1 MNVSDFKK
9 FKFFSFFGLT
19 IILLNFSSCKKDPEQ
34 ITLKQI
40 SDSKIN
46 YFISDSTTLL
56 AYSSIDDSVKTTNL
70 VYNLLGSINDP
81 IFGKTTAG
89 IYSQFTF
96 DTTAITFGQSAGYDS
111 LVLTLAYTGAYYGD
125 TNSLQ
130 TVKVYELDDTISNS
144 NSIPYY
150 ATSSIPARTLLG
162 SKTFKGRIHENV
174 LIGTDTLLPHLRIK
188 LDKNDDF
195 IKYLINAD
203 SASLASS
210 SNFIKYFKGLY
221 ITTESVDRGGCI
233 YYLNL
238 SRALTSMTLYY
249 HNSTTSATSNTSR
262 DFVVNAYCRSFTHFN
277 HYNYSQAVSLL
288 TQNFANKNYRN
299 GDSTLFLQA
308 MAGVRIKLNFP
319 YLNAWSSKGNIFVNR
334 AELTIPVDTIES
346 SYKKFTPPAKIYLWT
361 VDSKGTMLLLRDF
374 SNSNYLEQA
383 YDTVRKAYVCD
394 ISEYFQKRINN
405 KSVLDDGLFVIVA
418 DRAVTSNRAIINGPK
433 KHKNRMK
440 LNLTYI
446 KINNSKK

>member
-1 MNVSDFKK
+1 MNVSDLKK
-9 FKFFSFFGLT
+9 IKFFPLLGLI

-46 YFISDSTTLL
+46 YIPSDSTTIL
-56 AYSSIDDSVKTTNL
+56 AYSAIDDSVKTTSL
-70 VYNLLGSINDP
+70 SYYLLGSINDP

-96 DTTAITFGQSAGYDS
+96 DTTTISFGSSPVCDS

-130 TVKVYELDDTISNS
+130 NVKVFELDDTISNS

-162 SKTFKGRIHENV
+162 SKIFKGRTHKNII
-174 LIGTDTLLPHLRIK
+174 IGTDTLHPNLRIK
-188 LDKNDDF
+188 LDLNNQC
-195 IKYLINAD
+195 IQHLLSAD
-203 SASLASS
+203 SASLASPE
-210 SNFIKYFKGLY
+210 NFIKYFKGLY
-221 ITTESVDRGGCI
+221 ITTDPLDHGGAI

-238 SRALTSMTLYY
+238 AKTLTSLTLYY
-249 HNSTTSATSNTSR
+249 HNSSTQNIARN
-262 DFVVNAYCRSFTHFN
+262 FVVNSYCRSFTHFN
-277 HYNYSQAVSLL
+277 HYNYSQAVALL
-288 TQNFANKNYRN
+288 TQNFTTKNYHN
-299 GDSTLFLQA
+299 GDSTLFLQS
-308 MAGVRIKLNFP
+308 MSGVRIKLKIP
-319 YLNAWSSKGNIFVNR
+319 YINSYSSKGNIFVNR
-334 AELTIPVDTIES
+334 AELIIPVDTIEA
-346 SYKKFTPPAKIYLWT
+346 SYKKFSPPGNIYLWT
-361 VDSKGTMLLLRDF
+361 VDSRGIMLQLKDF
-374 SNSNYLEQA
+374 SNINYLEQA
-383 YDTVRKAYVCD
+383 YDTIRKAYVCD

-405 KSVLDDGLFVIVA
+405 KSILDDGLFVVVA
-418 DRAVTSNRAIINGPK
+418 DRAATSNRAIINGPK
-433 KHKNRMK
+433 RYKNRMK